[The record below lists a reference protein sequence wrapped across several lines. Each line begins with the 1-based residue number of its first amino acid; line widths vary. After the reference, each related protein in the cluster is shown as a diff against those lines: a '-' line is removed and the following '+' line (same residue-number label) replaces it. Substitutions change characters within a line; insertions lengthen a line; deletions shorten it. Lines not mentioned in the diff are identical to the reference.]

1 MEGSNIMGALV
12 FDDKRY
18 PVEYDLQENNE
29 VEMLEVLKE
38 DYLGMQYKVSYDK
51 TMTWAQKNIDMNI
64 VGMTFREEMSFV
76 DWDDFEKWKQGCNAN
91 RDCRFV
97 ITNGKPVNGQLEMDL
112 YPEGY
117 NCLDNHAIVKA
128 KN

>member
-76 DWDDFEKWKQGCNAN
+76 DWDDFEKLATGP
-91 RDCRFV
+91 RV
-97 ITNGKPVNGQLEMDL
+97 P
-112 YPEGY
+112 
-117 NCLDNHAIVKA
+117 
-128 KN
+128 